1 MSISAT
7 SVLLVDDHPL
17 VIAGVRASLEMVD
30 DIRVV
35 AQASCARE
43 AMQELAVRHVD
54 VALLDIN
61 LPDENG
67 LMLLQRIK
75 RNYPQIAVLMLS
87 AYAEEIYALRALR
100 AGADGYLIKGA
111 PLAELVDAVRKA
123 ARGGKNFSAFLG
135 ELLVRQVQS
144 GDLKGHSEGHSA
156 LTPREFDIMM
166 RLVAGESTGRIAAQL
181 NRSPKT
187 ISTHRSRLFEKLNV
201 QSNAELARYAMENGL
216 IGPSRTNE

>member
-1 MSISAT
+1 MSINAT

-75 RNYPQIAVLMLS
+75 RIYPQIAVLMLS
-87 AYAEEIYALRALR
+87 AYSEEIYALRALR

-111 PLAELVDAVRKA
+111 PLAALVDAVRKA
-123 ARGGKNFSAFLG
+123 ASGGKNFSAFLS

-144 GDLKGHSEGHSA
+144 GDIKGHSEGHSA

-201 QSNAELARYAMENGL
+201 QSIAELARYAMENGL
-216 IGPSRTNE
+216 IGPARTDK